1 MIYLVWF
8 ALVVSFL
15 NLAMLSFAF
24 RDFSFLLVLQFLFS
38 AVLIPVTTY
47 QLTRHHY
54 PLPNLVLVTED
65 ETTGKLTHW
74 WSYSDEEQKPS
85 VDRLYKE
92 EEELEEEFN
101 NLQRGFFDH
110 CS

>member
-1 MIYLVWF
+1 MIYFTWF
-8 ALVVSFL
+8 ALVVSIL

-38 AVLIPVTTY
+38 AVLIPVATY
-47 QLTRHHY
+47 LITRHYY

-74 WSYSDEEQKPS
+74 WSYSEEQQKPS
-85 VDRLYKE
+85 VDIMYREDME
-92 EEELEEEFN
+92 EEEEFN
-101 NLQRGFFDH
+101 NLQRGFFSS
-110 CS
+110 CK

>member
-8 ALVVSFL
+8 ALVVSIL

-65 ETTGKLTHW
+65 ETTGKRTHW

-85 VDRLYKE
+85 ADIMYREDMEDE
-92 EEELEEEFN
+92 EDFKDI
-101 NLQRGFFDH
+101 QGGFFDTCH
-110 CS
+110 

>member
-1 MIYLVWF
+1 MIYFIWF
-8 ALVVSFL
+8 VLAVSIL

-38 AVLIPVTTY
+38 AVLIPVATY
-47 QLTRHHY
+47 QITRHYY

-74 WSYSDEEQKPS
+74 WSYSEDKDKPN
-85 VDRLYKE
+85 VDRMYREDME
-92 EEELEEEFN
+92 EEEDFK
-101 NLQRGFFDH
+101 NLQRGFFDNCH
-110 CS
+110 

>member
-1 MIYLVWF
+1 MIYFIWF
-8 ALVVSFL
+8 VLVVSIL
-15 NLAMLSFAF
+15 NLAILSFAF

-38 AVLIPVTTY
+38 AVLIPIATY
-47 QLTRHHY
+47 LITRHY
-54 PLPNLVLVTED
+54 NPLPNLVLVTED
-65 ETTGKLTHW
+65 EATGKLTHW

-101 NLQRGFFDH
+101 NLQRGFFDNCH
-110 CS
+110 